1 MRWKRR
7 MGRMFGQAE
16 MQTDAEMTRQTQKE
30 GGRKTGQSWHV
41 GSENHM
47 NRHNSRE
54 FGLGS

>member
-1 MRWKRR
+1 